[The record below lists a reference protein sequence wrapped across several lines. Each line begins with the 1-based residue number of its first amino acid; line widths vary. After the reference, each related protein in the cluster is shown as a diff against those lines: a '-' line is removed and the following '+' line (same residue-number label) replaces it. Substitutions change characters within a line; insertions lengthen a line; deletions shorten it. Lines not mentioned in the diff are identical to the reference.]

1 MHPGSGLGC
10 FSVIFGGRRGRG
22 LNAHDERAPRRS
34 SDEKVIAHDAPPCY
48 TASSSLLSTDDKAL
62 PVLEGTIDAL
72 SASLRELSLQIWDAR
87 EIAWTEHKTH
97 DYLVA
102 FMKRQKGWTVTPHAY
117 GLETAWE
124 AVFEH
129 GKGGRTMGFQCEE
142 DALPGVGHAC
152 A

>member
-1 MHPGSGLGC
+1 ML
-10 FSVIFGGRRGRG
+10 FGRRGRG
-22 LNAHDERAPRRS
+22 LGAHAEREPTPHVV
-34 SDEKVIAHDAPPCY
+34 SDEKAIRASAAHDAPPCY
-48 TASSSLLSTDDKAL
+48 TASSSAYTDDKAL

-102 FMKRQKGWTVTPHAY
+102 YMKRQKGWTVRPHAY
-117 GLETAWE
+117 GLDTAWE

-152 A
+152 ASAVS